1 MGHLLDAQVSRTNGI
16 IHGSYQI
23 TLLQFIFAEEIL
35 FCGQTSCTFYP
46 CGPGTFCVTG
56 TFDGTYIGCIGIK
69 KQME

>member
-1 MGHLLDAQVSRTNGI
+1 MGHILDAQVSRTNGI

-23 TLLQFIFAEEIL
+23 MFLQFIFAEEIL

-46 CGPGTFCVTG
+46 CVPGTFYVPG